1 MGQQMSSRKLG
12 RPLKINKFDHPIWK
26 YEVQYEARLRAC
38 TSNKH
43 YVRRSHELFD
53 FLSAYPEKHDPRD
66 YYSVD
71 VEDWYVHLQKKRGQS
86 VANESR
92 QTIRAFFNWMRDEKG
107 VVIQNPANVPKRPRV
122 RRQPPLLTLEQL
134 HLLSTAAETMEQK
147 RILSGLLGGLYG
159 RPLQQLTKLSRD
171 KVFRLWRLVCQ
182 TAGLTPLPP
191 KQLVSAY
198 RRLCLRLGEEAALQ
212 SLGLSSLGS
221 LSSLS
226 STLLEVAGDQRP
238 V

>member
-1 MGQQMSSRKLG
+1 MLSHKRG
-12 RPLKINKFDHPIWK
+12 RPLKINKYDHPIWK
-26 YEVQYEARLRAC
+26 YEVAYEARLRAC

-53 FLSAYPEKHDPRD
+53 FLSAYPEKVEPRD
-66 YYSVD
+66 YYSTD
-71 VEDWYVHLQKKRGQS
+71 VADWYVHLQKKRGQS

-92 QTIRAFFNWMRDEKG
+92 QTIRAFFNWMKDEKG
-107 VVIQNPANVPKRPRV
+107 VVLQNPANIPIRPRV

-134 HLLSTAAETMEQK
+134 HLLSESAQSVEMK
-147 RILSGLLGGLYG
+147 SILSGLLGGLYG
-159 RPLQQLTKLSRD
+159 QRLQQLTGLNRD
-171 KVFRLWRLVCQ
+171 KVFRLWRHVCQ

-212 SLGLSSLGS
+212 SLGLN
-221 LSSLS
+221 
-226 STLLEVAGDQRP
+226 STLSLDLHEITAN
-238 V
+238 